1 MIWDLPLRVFHWLL
15 VIFVAIAWYTVKVS
29 GDMDLHMLAGQ
40 AILALLIFRVIW
52 GFIGTRHS
60 LFKNFIFGIKEVV
73 FYLKNI
79 FSSNVKKYG
88 GHNPLGSIAVFI
100 ILSLLLFQTIT
111 GLFATDYDGYF
122 KGPLNDFISSA
133 AGNSITGLHHE
144 NFELFIISMIFVHIF
159 AIFFHLLVKKENLIF
174 PMFSGKKRDI
184 DASEAIKESKIIKAL
199 IALLA
204 SSIIV
209 LVIAN
214 I

>member
-1 MIWDLPLRVFHWLL
+1 MIWDLPLRIFHWLL
-15 VIFVAIAWYTVKVS
+15 VIFVALAWYTVKVS

-40 AILALLIFRVIW
+40 AILALLIFRIIW

-60 LFKNFIFGIKEVV
+60 LFKNFIFGIKEVI
-73 FYLKNI
+73 FYLKSI
-79 FSSNVKKYG
+79 FSSSAKKYV

-100 ILSLLLFQTIT
+100 MLSLLLFQTIT

-133 AGNSITGLHHE
+133 AGSSITGLHHE
-144 NFELFIISMIFVHIF
+144 NFELFIVSMIFIHLF

-174 PMFSGKKRDI
+174 PMFSGKKGDI
-184 DASEAIKESKIIKAL
+184 DASEEIKESKIIKAL

-204 SSIIV
+204 ASIIV
-209 LVIAN
+209 LLLSN